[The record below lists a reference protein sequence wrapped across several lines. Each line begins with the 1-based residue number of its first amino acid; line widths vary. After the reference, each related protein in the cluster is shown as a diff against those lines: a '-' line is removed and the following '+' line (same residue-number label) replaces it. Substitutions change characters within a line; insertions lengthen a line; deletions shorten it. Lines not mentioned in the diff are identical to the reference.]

1 MSRITLKPIE
11 VPQGVTVT
19 HEGGTVRVSGPK
31 GELSY
36 SLSKGVE
43 IKLEEGPT
51 RGEAG
56 KLNILRGTDSKSAR
70 SLQGTTYR
78 LLENAI
84 KGVTGGWSKTL
95 EMVGT
100 GYRATLD
107 GTMLVLAIGFSHP
120 VKIAAPPG
128 IAFSIEENRITVSGI
143 DKELVG
149 QVSAN
154 IRAVREPEPYKGK
167 GIKYID
173 EKVRRKPGKAAAKAG
188 PVGA

>member
-11 VPQGVTVT
+11 IPEPVTAT
-19 HEGGTVRVSGPK
+19 HEGRMVKVSGPK
-31 GELSY
+31 GELSCH
-36 SLSKGVE
+36 LAKGVE
-43 IKLEEGPT
+43 VLLSE
-51 RGEAG
+51 G
-56 KLNILRGTDSKSAR
+56 KLSLVRKTDSKSAR
-70 SLQGTTYR
+70 SLQGTTHR

-84 KGVTGGWSKTL
+84 KGVVEGWSKTL

-100 GYRATLD
+100 GYRASLE
-107 GTMLVLAIGFSHP
+107 GTTLVLAIGFSHP
-120 VKIAAPPG
+120 VKISAPDG
-128 IAFSIEENRITVSGI
+128 ISFTIEENRITVSGI

-154 IRAVREPEPYKGK
+154 IRRIREPEPYKGK

>member
-11 VPQGVTVT
+11 IPDGVTIT
-19 HEGGTVRVSGPK
+19 HEGRVVKVSGPK

-36 SLSKGVE
+36 SLSKGVK
-43 IKLEEGPT
+43 IKLEESPP
-51 RGEAG
+51 AAVG
-56 KLNILRGTDSKSAR
+56 KLNLVRKTDSKSAR

-84 KGVTGGWSKTL
+84 KGVTEGWSKTL
-95 EMVGT
+95 EMIGT

-107 GTMLVLAIGFSHP
+107 GTTLVLAIGFSHP
-120 VKIAAPPG
+120 VKIEPPLG
-128 IAFSIEENRITVSGI
+128 IAFSIEENRIIVSGT

-154 IRAVREPEPYKGK
+154 IRKVREPEPYKGK

>member
-19 HEGGTVRVSGPK
+19 HEGRVVKVSGPK

-36 SLSKGVE
+36 HLSKGVE
-43 IKLEEGPT
+43 IKLEEG
-51 RGEAG
+51 
-56 KLNILRGTDSKSAR
+56 KLNLVRKTNSKSTR
-70 SLQGTTYR
+70 SLQGTAYR

-107 GTMLVLAIGFSHP
+107 GTTLVLAIGFSHP
-120 VKIAAPPG
+120 VKIAAPEG

-154 IRAVREPEPYKGK
+154 IRQVREPEPYKGK

-188 PVGA
+188 LVGA

>member
-11 VPQGVTVT
+11 IPKDVTVKI
-19 HEGGTVRVSGPK
+19 EGERAVVSGPK
-31 GELSY
+31 GELVI
-36 SLSKGVE
+36 SLPGE
-43 IKLEEGPT
+43 IKTQVGDSQVVVT
-51 RGEAG
+51 RKGG
-56 KLNILRGTDSKSAR
+56 NKLAR
-70 SLQGTTYR
+70 SLHGTIYR

-84 KGVTGGWSKTL
+84 KGVTIGWSKTL
-95 EMVGT
+95 EMIGT

-107 GTMLVLAIGFSHP
+107 GTTLVLAIGFSHP
-120 VKIAAPPG
+120 VKIAAPEG
-128 IAFSIEENRITVSGI
+128 ISFSTEENRITVLGI

-154 IRAVREPEPYKGK
+154 IRRVRIPEPYKGK

-188 PVGA
+188 PVGV